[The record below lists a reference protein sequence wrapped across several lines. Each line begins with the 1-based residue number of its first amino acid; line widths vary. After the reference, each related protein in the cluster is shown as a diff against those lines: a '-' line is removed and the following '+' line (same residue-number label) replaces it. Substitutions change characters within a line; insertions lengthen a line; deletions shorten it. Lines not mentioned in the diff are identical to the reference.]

1 MKCEIPNLILLCDL
15 TNFVLMHNSMHKFNE
30 YDIGRLKLI
39 NIGILIIYN
48 TQTFL
53 LLIEFH

>member
-1 MKCEIPNLILLCDL
+1 
-15 TNFVLMHNSMHKFNE
+15 MHKFNE